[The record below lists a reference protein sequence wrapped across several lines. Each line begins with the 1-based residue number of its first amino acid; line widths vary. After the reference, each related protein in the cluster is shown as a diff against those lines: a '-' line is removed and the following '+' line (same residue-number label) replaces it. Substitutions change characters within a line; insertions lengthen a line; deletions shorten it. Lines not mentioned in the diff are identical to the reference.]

1 MIKKCL
7 VSIGLLLSLSGFA
20 QEGSS
25 SPYSFYGIGE
35 SRFKGT
41 AENRSMGSLM
51 IFADSIH
58 VNFQNPASYSNLK
71 LTTFSVGG
79 TYATTKMNTETQTS
93 DASRVTLD
101 YFAVGLPMKK
111 FGIGFGLV
119 PFTSVGYKIQS
130 NIIEGAVE
138 SQKRVSGKG
147 GINRAFLGA
156 GYQITPEFS
165 LGAEFAYNFGK
176 IETSSVQ
183 RAAGVQLGSRELN
196 SSQISGASFSAGANY
211 QTKITDKLNLFSAI
225 TYSFEGNIN
234 ATNEREIAT
243 IQFLALGG
251 EQVSGTP
258 LNIDVDDTKLNIPS
272 KLTFGAGIGQPRK
285 WSVGGEISFQDTK
298 DQTNRFTD
306 IGNVSFETSM
316 KYTIGGYYIPNYSSF
331 SSYFSRVTYRAGL
344 RFENTGLVISD
355 KAINDAG
362 VTVGLGFP
370 LGLSTFSNINVGFE
384 YGKRG
389 TIYNGLIE
397 ENYANVFIGLSL
409 NDRWFVKR
417 KYD

>member
-1 MIKKCL
+1 MIKKII
-7 VSIGLLLSLSGFA
+7 VSLCLLLSLAGFA

-41 AENRSMGSLM
+41 AENRSMGGLM
-51 IFADSIH
+51 IFPDSIH
-58 VNFQNPASYSNLK
+58 VNIQNPSSYSSLK
-71 LTTFSVGG
+71 LTAFTVGG
-79 TYATTKMNTETQTS
+79 TYATTNMKTETQSS

-111 FGIGFGLV
+111 FGVGFGLV
-119 PFTSVGYKIQS
+119 PYSSVGYKIQS
-130 NIIEGAVE
+130 NITEGDVAT
-138 SQKRVSGKG
+138 QKRVSGKG
-147 GINRAFLGA
+147 GINRAFLGGA
-156 GYQITPEFS
+156 YQVTPKFS

-183 RAAGVQLGSRELN
+183 RADGVQLGSRELN
-196 SSQISGASFSAGANY
+196 SSLVSGASFSAGANY
-211 QTKITDKLNLFSAI
+211 QTKLTEKLNFFSGL
-225 TYSFEGNIN
+225 TYSFEGTLNS
-234 ATNEREIAT
+234 TNEREIAT

-251 EQVSGTP
+251 EVVSGTP
-258 LNIDVDDTKLNIPS
+258 LNVDVADTKLTIPS
-272 KLTFGAGIGQPRK
+272 KLTFGAGIGQSRK
-285 WSVGGEISFQDTK
+285 WSVGGEIALQDTK
-298 DQTNRFTD
+298 NQSNRFTD
-306 IGNVSFETSM
+306 ISNVEFESAM
-316 KYTIGGYYIPNYSSF
+316 KYTIGGFYIPNYSAY

-344 RFENTGLVISD
+344 RYENTGLVISD

-362 VTVGLGFP
+362 VTVGFGFP
-370 LGLSTFSNINVGFE
+370 LGTSTFSNINVGFE